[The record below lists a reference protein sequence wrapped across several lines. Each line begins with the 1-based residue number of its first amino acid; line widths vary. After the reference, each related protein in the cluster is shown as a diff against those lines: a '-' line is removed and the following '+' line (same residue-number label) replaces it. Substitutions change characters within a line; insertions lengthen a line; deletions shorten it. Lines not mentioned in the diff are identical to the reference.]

1 MINYNASQYK
11 YKGFI
16 IIQYI
21 VGSHSVSHYHNH
33 NHGITMIVELFT
45 FMMLLDPTRAWEKE
59 TPGPVRVCDK
69 IYPPA
74 NQSLLNIN
82 CILQATVYQI
92 KTKILSE
99 KVEEQLSLF
108 EILRGKNVTWA
119 EAINSL
125 SAELKDLL
133 DLRRKREVISIE
145 TCSDF
150 RRQLDILVTQLQ
162 NGTQTK
168 AYQVSSL
175 RSILLHL
182 NSKLDDVQCKAQE
195 KEFIASQMMKLDL
208 ELTSFNEYLTNLT
221 FSTTTTT
228 TTTTSSTTT
237 TTSSTTT
244 TSVANSNSNWTW
256 LEADTGRYLNQEN
269 PT

>member
-1 MINYNASQYK
+1 
-11 YKGFI
+11 
-16 IIQYI
+16 
-21 VGSHSVSHYHNH
+21 
-33 NHGITMIVELFT
+33 MIVELFT

-59 TPGPVRVCDK
+59 TPGPVLACDNL
-69 IYPPA
+69 YPPA

-92 KTKILSE
+92 KTKILLE
-99 KVEEQLSLF
+99 KAEEQLSLI
-108 EILRGKNVTWA
+108 EILRGGNVTWA

-150 RRQLDILVTQLQ
+150 RRQLDILLNQLQ

-168 AYQVSSL
+168 IYQVSGL
-175 RSILLHL
+175 RLILLQL
-182 NSKLDDVQCKAQE
+182 NSKLDAIQCKAQE

-221 FSTTTTT
+221 FSTTTSP
-228 TTTTSSTTT
+228 TSSTTT

-244 TSVANSNSNWTW
+244 TSLSNSNWTW
-256 LEADTGRYLNQEN
+256 LEADTGRYLIKA
-269 PT
+269 